1 MQGKLSDIK
10 ASYRTETYLI
20 ETKREEDTLFLIQ
33 TFDDLKRLN
42 RNQLRFHGKEETLFT
57 IMQFMVDH
65 KLGIFKLEREE
76 PTLETWFMEV
86 VEK

>member
-10 ASYRTETYLI
+10 ASYRTESYLI

-33 TFDDLKRLN
+33 TFDDLKQLN

-76 PTLETWFMEV
+76 PTLETLFMEV